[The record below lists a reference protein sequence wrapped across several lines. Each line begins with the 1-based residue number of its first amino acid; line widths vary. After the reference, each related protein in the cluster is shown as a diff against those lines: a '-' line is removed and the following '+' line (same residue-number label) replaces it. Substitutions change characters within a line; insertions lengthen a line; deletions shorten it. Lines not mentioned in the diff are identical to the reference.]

1 MIGGYKILTV
11 THHNVK
17 LNTLGQYA
25 FSCEDTELP
34 DRLRSLKE
42 ETEIEEIMYLS
53 TCNRITY
60 FFYTDQKIDSP
71 FISSFFKNVNH
82 TVDPATLDQVQKY
95 EGREALNHL
104 FEVAASMNS
113 LVVGEREILRQ
124 LREAYKK
131 CYDLKLTGDHLRV
144 AMTAAVEGAKEIYA
158 RTRIGEKP
166 VSIVSLAI
174 QKLLR
179 HKVSRNAR
187 ILLVGAGQTNTL
199 VVKFLRKHEFKN
211 ITIFNRSLARAQ
223 QLAGII
229 KGRAA
234 ALEDLPDYQK
244 GFDVM
249 IICTGATE
257 ALVNSEL
264 YNQLLRGETDTK
276 LLIDLAIPNNI
287 DREVVNEFN
296 VQYIEI
302 EDLRNLAK
310 ENLSFRQNEVV
321 KGRKML
327 KRKID
332 AFTELHRQRQIVK
345 AMKNVPAE
353 IKAVKSH
360 AINKVFKKDMD
371 NLDEDTKELI
381 NRMMDYMEKQCIGIP
396 MKAVKQ

>member
-25 FSCEDTELP
+25 FSCEDTKLP
-34 DRLRSLKE
+34 AHLLSLKE
-42 ETEIEEIMYLS
+42 QLEIEEIMYLS

-60 FFYTDQKIDSP
+60 FFYTDQKIENS
-71 FISSFFKNVNH
+71 FINSFFQNVNNS
-82 TVDPATLDQVQKY
+82 VDLAMLDQVQKY

-131 CYDLKLTGDHLRV
+131 CHSLKLTGDHLRV
-144 AMTAAVEGAKEIYA
+144 AMTSAVEGAKEIYA

-174 QKLLR
+174 QKLLGQ
-179 HKVSRNAR
+179 KVSRNAR

-199 VVKFLRKHEFKN
+199 VVKFLRKHEFNN
-211 ITIFNRSLARAQ
+211 ITIFNRSLDRAR

-229 KGRAA
+229 KGRSA
-234 ALEDLPDYQK
+234 ALEDLYNYRK

-257 ALVNSEL
+257 ALVNSQL
-264 YNQLLRGETDTK
+264 YSQLLQGEKDTK

-296 VQYIEI
+296 VHYIEI

-360 AINKVFKKDMD
+360 AINKVFKKDME

>member
-34 DRLRSLKE
+34 DHLFSLKE
-42 ETEIEEIMYLS
+42 HAEIDEIMYLS
-53 TCNRITY
+53 TCNRIMY
-60 FFYTDQKIDSP
+60 FFYTDQKIDTP
-71 FISSFFKNVNH
+71 FITSFFQHVN
-82 TVDPATLDQVQKY
+82 TSVDLATLDQVSQY

-124 LREAYKK
+124 LRESYQK
-131 CYDLKLTGDHLRV
+131 CYDLKLTGDHIRI

-158 RTRIGEKP
+158 QTRIGEKP

-174 QKLLR
+174 QKLLS
-179 HKVSRNAR
+179 HKIARNAR

-211 ITIFNRSLARAQ
+211 ITIFNRSLDRAKS
-223 QLAGII
+223 LAGMI

-234 ALEDLPDYQK
+234 ALKDLPDYQE

-249 IICTGATE
+249 IICTGATG
-257 ALVNSEL
+257 ALVNSTL
-264 YNQLLRGETDTK
+264 YNQLLQGETDTK

-296 VQYIEI
+296 VEYIEI

-321 KGRKML
+321 KGRKLL
-327 KRKID
+327 KRKINS
-332 AFTELHRQRQIVK
+332 FTELHRQRQIIK
-345 AMKNVPAE
+345 AMKNVPIE
-353 IKAVKSH
+353 IKAVKAH
-360 AINKVFKKDMD
+360 AINKVFKKDME
-371 NLDEDTKELI
+371 NLDEETKELI

>member
-17 LNTLGQYA
+17 VNTLGHYA
-25 FSCEDTELP
+25 FSCEDTAFP
-34 DRLRSLKE
+34 THLRSLKKHS
-42 ETEIEEIMYLS
+42 EIDEIMYLS
-53 TCNRITY
+53 TCNRIMY
-60 FFYTDQKIDSP
+60 FFYTDQKIDSS
-71 FISSFFKNVNH
+71 FITSFFQQVNASIDVNSLEEVRH
-82 TVDPATLDQVQKY
+82 Y

-131 CYDLKLTGDHLRV
+131 CYNLKLTGDHLRI

-199 VVKFLRKHEFKN
+199 VVKFLRKHEFEN
-211 ITIFNRSLARAQ
+211 ITIFNRSLDRAK

-229 KGRAA
+229 KGRGM
-234 ALEDLPDYQK
+234 ALKNLPDYK
-244 GFDVM
+244 EGFDVM
-249 IICTGATE
+249 IICTGSTG
-257 ALVNSEL
+257 ALVNSQL
-264 YNQLLRGETDTK
+264 YDQLLQGETDKK

-327 KRKID
+327 KKKIGT
-332 AFTELHRQRQIVK
+332 FIELHRQRQIVK

-371 NLDEDTKELI
+371 SLDENTKELI

-396 MKAVKQ
+396 MKAVKK

>member
-17 LNTLGQYA
+17 LNTLGHYA

-34 DRLRSLKE
+34 AHLLSLKE
-42 ETEIEEIMYLS
+42 RLEVEEIMYLS

-60 FFYTDQKIDSP
+60 FFYTDQKIDSS
-71 FISSFFKNVNH
+71 FVNSFFQNVNSS
-82 TVDPATLDQVQKY
+82 VDLAMLDEVQKY

-131 CYDLKLTGDHLRV
+131 CHSLKLTGDHIRV
-144 AMTAAVEGAKEIYA
+144 AMTSAVEGAKEIYA

-174 QKLLR
+174 QKLLS
-179 HKVSRNAR
+179 HKISRNAR

-199 VVKFLRKHEFKN
+199 VVKFLQKHEFKN
-211 ITIFNRSLARAQ
+211 ITIFNRSLDRAK

-229 KGRAA
+229 DGRGA
-234 ALEDLPDYQK
+234 ALEDLYNYQE

-257 ALVNSEL
+257 ALVNSQL
-264 YNQLLRGETDTK
+264 YHQLLQRETDTK

-332 AFTELHRQRQIVK
+332 TFMELHRQRQIVK
-345 AMKNVPAE
+345 SMKNVPAE

-360 AINKVFKKDMD
+360 AINKVFKKDME

>member
-17 LNTLGQYA
+17 LNTLGHYA

-34 DRLRSLKE
+34 DHLFSLKDH
-42 ETEIEEIMYLS
+42 TEIEEIMYLS
-53 TCNRITY
+53 TCNRIMY
-60 FFYTDQKIDSP
+60 FFYTDQKIDTA
-71 FISSFFKNVNH
+71 FTTAFFRQVNPEIDAGLLSEVRH
-82 TVDPATLDQVQKY
+82 Y
-95 EGREALNHL
+95 EGREALNHV

-124 LREAYKK
+124 LREAYQK
-131 CYDLKLTGDHLRV
+131 CYDLKLTGDHLRI

-179 HKVSRNAR
+179 HKISRNAR

-211 ITIFNRSLARAQ
+211 ITIFNRSLDRAK

-229 KGRAA
+229 KGRGA
-234 ALEDLPDYQK
+234 ALKDLPNYK
-244 GFDVM
+244 EGFDVM
-249 IICTGATE
+249 IICTGATG

-264 YNQLLRGETDTK
+264 YNQLLQGETDPK

-327 KRKID
+327 KKKID
-332 AFTELHRQRQIVK
+332 SFTELHRQRQIVK
-345 AMKNVPAE
+345 AMKNVPEE

-360 AINKVFKKDMD
+360 AINKVFKKDME
-371 NLDEDTKELI
+371 NLDEDTKDLI